1 MSRFRI
7 PITYDRQMSVSLNV
21 WVVSEEKVRT
31 SQSPISSAG
40 CTSTKS
46 PITMLSTFIGGN
58 RAPVPR
64 ALTPDQNR
72 RRKLPALGIPANCA
86 SRSHLRASFRSK
98 SMPLAGG
105 SEVRR
110 SIVGASLV
118 SSNDSPFGP
127 FVVGGVEAFGSVLR
141 SSAARP
147 AAAEAAVSPS
157 GEASVGA
164 EAPPNVAALSFAGR
178 FDVAPPGV
186 RNWPKC

>member
-1 MSRFRI
+1 MRI
-7 PITYDRQMSVSLNV
+7 QIAFARIFQVEV
-21 WVVSEEKVRT
+21 
-31 SQSPISSAG
+31 
-40 CTSTKS
+40 
-46 PITMLSTFIGGN
+46 
-58 RAPVPR
+58 
-64 ALTPDQNR
+64 
-72 RRKLPALGIPANCA
+72 
-86 SRSHLRASFRSK
+86 SK

-186 RNWPKC
+186 CVFRRAVLRYSCFLAA